1 MESVKLRGSLLEIGN
16 IYGESQWFSKSRV
29 TLLRGSVWQD
39 IWQVGSK
46 IVLETRPF
54 GLCKSFAA
62 YSESDGTSP
71 HIRPLHCLLRN
82 PENVQIIQ
90 SPSRH

>member
-16 IYGESQWFSKSRV
+16 IYGESEWFSKSRV
-29 TLLRGSVWQD
+29 TLSRGSVWQD

-46 IVLETRPF
+46 IVLE
-54 GLCKSFAA
+54 SFAA

-71 HIRPLHCLLRN
+71 HIRPLHSLSLLRN

-90 SPSRH
+90 SPSRN